1 MEENNYIIDLKNV
14 SKIFDGVTVVD
25 NFNLYVKKGEFIT
38 FLGPSGC
45 GKSTT
50 LRMIAGFEFPSK
62 GEILL
67 KGKDITNL
75 PPNKRPINMVFQ
87 RYALFPHL
95 DVYDNVAFGLRLKKI
110 PIELKDKSGNNI
122 FKINKEKIRLIK
134 SDIRATKKNKNL
146 TNEEKEAKLADLNI
160 KLNTLLNTPEQAYKF
175 RKLSAKEIDNKVA
188 RALKIV
194 DLDSLEDRDI
204 TTLSGGQQQRVAIA
218 RAIVNEPEI
227 LLLDEPLGALD
238 LKMRKDM
245 QIELKEMHS
254 KLGITFIY
262 VTHDQE
268 EALTMSDT
276 IVVMKDG
283 EIQQIG
289 TPKMIYD
296 EPKNA
301 FVADFIGESN
311 IYNATMVGK
320 LKVRFLNTVFDCL
333 DDYPLNDKVDVVVRP
348 EDIKIV
354 EANKGNLNGTI
365 YSRIFKGMNYEYTIM
380 INKNEL
386 LVKDTKEF
394 ELGLEVGLVI
404 EPDSIHIMQK
414 DFVTNIYTDAYI
426 DKDGFLEIDDKPF
439 ECDLTQL
446 IPDSILDED
455 GTLFVKSTN
464 KHYDVKGATV
474 VAEVDIN
481 NVDLIDDIN
490 SNDAQAVG
498 EIVDIVYK
506 GDHYQLIVRTDTEE
520 DFVCTTPY
528 TYNLND
534 KIGVHIDKKNIRMRL
549 KKEISEYEI

>member
-1 MEENNYIIDLKNV
+1 MEDKNYIIDLKNV

-62 GEILL
+62 GEIML

-95 DVYDNVAFGLRLKKI
+95 DVYENVAFGLRLKKI
-110 PIELKDKSGNNI
+110 PVELKDKEG
-122 FKINKEKIRLIK
+122 KTVYKVNKEKVNLVK
-134 SDIRATKKNKNL
+134 EDIRVTKKNKNL
-146 TNEEKEAKLADLNI
+146 TNEEKEAKLA
-160 KLNTLLNTPEQAYKF
+160 KLNEKLEGLLNTPEVAYKYK
-175 RKLSAKEIDNKVA
+175 KLTAKEIDSKVA

-245 QIELKEMHS
+245 QIELKEMHN

-320 LKVRFLNTVFDCL
+320 LKVRLLNTVFDCL
-333 DDYPLNDKVDVVVRP
+333 DDFPLNEKVDVVIRP

-354 EANKGNLNGTI
+354 EANKGNLNGVI

-386 LVKDTKEF
+386 LVKDTKEYP
-394 ELGLEVGLVI
+394 LNMEVGLNI
-404 EPDSIHIMQK
+404 EPDSIHIMKK

-426 DKDGFLEIDDKPF
+426 DKDLHVVIDDKSF
-439 ECDLTQL
+439 DCELTQL
-446 IPDSILDED
+446 IPNSVLDEN
-455 GTLFVKSTN
+455 GLLFVKETN
-464 KHYDVKGATV
+464 KHYDVKDATV

-481 NVDLIDDIN
+481 NVELVDDIN
-490 SNDAQAVG
+490 SDEAQAVG

-506 GDHYQLIVRTDTEE
+506 GDHYQLIVRTDDEE
-520 DFVCTTPY
+520 DFVCITPY

-534 KIGVHIDKKNIRMRL
+534 KIGIRIDKKNIRLRL
-549 KKEISEYEI
+549 KKEMGEYEI

>member
-1 MEENNYIIDLKNV
+1 MEDKNYIIDLKNV

-62 GEILL
+62 GEIML

-95 DVYDNVAFGLRLKKI
+95 DVYENVAFGLRLKKI
-110 PIELKDKSGNNI
+110 PVELKDKEG
-122 FKINKEKIRLIK
+122 KTVYKVNKEKVNLVK
-134 SDIRATKKNKNL
+134 EDIRVTKKNKNL
-146 TNEEKEAKLADLNI
+146 TNEEKEAKLA
-160 KLNTLLNTPEQAYKF
+160 KLNEKLEGLLNTPEVAYKYK
-175 RKLSAKEIDNKVA
+175 KLTAKEIDTKVA

-245 QIELKEMHS
+245 QIELKEMHN

-320 LKVRFLNTVFDCL
+320 LKVRLLNTVFDCL
-333 DDYPLNDKVDVVVRP
+333 DDFPLNEKVDVVIRP

-354 EANKGNLNGTI
+354 VANKGNLNGVI

-386 LVKDTKEF
+386 LVKDTKEYP
-394 ELGLEVGLVI
+394 LNMEVGLQI
-404 EPDSIHIMQK
+404 EPDSIHIMKK

-426 DKDGFLEIDDKPF
+426 DKDLHVIIDDKPF
-439 ECDLTQL
+439 DCELTQL
-446 IPDSILDED
+446 IPNSVVDEN
-455 GTLFVKSTN
+455 GLLFVKETN
-464 KHYDVKGATV
+464 KHYDVKDATV

-481 NVDLIDDIN
+481 NIELVDDIN
-490 SNDAQAVG
+490 SDEAQAVG

-506 GDHYQLIVRTDTEE
+506 GDHYQLIVRTDDEE
-520 DFVCTTPY
+520 DFVCITPY

-534 KIGVHIDKKNIRMRL
+534 KIGIHIDKKNIRLRL
-549 KKEISEYEI
+549 KKEMSEYEI

>member
-122 FKINKEKIRLIK
+122 FKINKEKIKLIK

-146 TNEEKEAKLADLNI
+146 TNEEKETKLADLNI

>member
-1 MEENNYIIDLKNV
+1 MEDKNYIIDLKNV

-62 GEILL
+62 GEIML

-95 DVYDNVAFGLRLKKI
+95 DVYENVAFGLRLKKI
-110 PIELKDKSGNNI
+110 PVELKDKEG
-122 FKINKEKIRLIK
+122 KTVYKVNKEKVNLVK
-134 SDIRATKKNKNL
+134 EDIRVTKKNKNL
-146 TNEEKEAKLADLNI
+146 TNEEKEAKLA
-160 KLNTLLNTPEQAYKF
+160 KLNEKLEGLLNTPEVAYKYK
-175 RKLSAKEIDNKVA
+175 KLTAKEIDTKVA

-245 QIELKEMHS
+245 QIELKEMHN

-320 LKVRFLNTVFDCL
+320 LKVRLLNTVFDCL
-333 DDYPLNDKVDVVVRP
+333 DDFPLNEKVDVVIRP

-354 EANKGNLNGTI
+354 EANKGNLNGVI

-386 LVKDTKEF
+386 LVKDTKEYP
-394 ELGLEVGLVI
+394 LNMEVGLQI
-404 EPDSIHIMQK
+404 EPDSIHIMKK

-426 DKDGFLEIDDKPF
+426 DKDLHVIIDDKPF
-439 ECDLTQL
+439 DCELTQL
-446 IPDSILDED
+446 IPNSVIDEN
-455 GTLFVKSTN
+455 GLLFVKETN
-464 KHYDVKGATV
+464 KHYDVKDANV

-481 NVDLIDDIN
+481 NIELVDDIN
-490 SNDAQAVG
+490 SDEAQAVG

-506 GDHYQLIVRTDTEE
+506 GDHYQLIVRTDDEE
-520 DFVCTTPY
+520 DFVCITPY

-534 KIGVHIDKKNIRMRL
+534 KIGIHIDKKNIRLRL
-549 KKEISEYEI
+549 KKEMSEYEI

>member
-1 MEENNYIIDLKNV
+1 MEDKNYIIDLKNV

-62 GEILL
+62 GEIML

-95 DVYDNVAFGLRLKKI
+95 DVYENVAFGLRLKKI
-110 PIELKDKSGNNI
+110 PVELKDKEG
-122 FKINKEKIRLIK
+122 KTVYKVNKEKVNLVK
-134 SDIRATKKNKNL
+134 EDIRVTKKNKNL
-146 TNEEKEAKLADLNI
+146 TNEEKEAKLA
-160 KLNTLLNTPEQAYKF
+160 KLNEKLEGLLNTPEVAYKYK
-175 RKLSAKEIDNKVA
+175 KLTAKEIDSKVA

-245 QIELKEMHS
+245 QIELKEMHN

-320 LKVRFLNTVFDCL
+320 LKVRLLNTVFDCL
-333 DDYPLNDKVDVVVRP
+333 DDFPLNEKVDVVIRP

-354 EANKGNLNGTI
+354 VANKGNLNGVI

-386 LVKDTKEF
+386 LVKDTKEYP
-394 ELGLEVGLVI
+394 LNMEVGLQI
-404 EPDSIHIMQK
+404 EPDSIHIMKK

-426 DKDGFLEIDDKPF
+426 DKDLHVIIDDKPF
-439 ECDLTQL
+439 DCELTQL
-446 IPDSILDED
+446 IPNSVVDEN
-455 GTLFVKSTN
+455 GLLFVKETN
-464 KHYDVKGATV
+464 KHYDVKDATV

-481 NVDLIDDIN
+481 NIELVDDIN
-490 SNDAQAVG
+490 SDEAQAVG

-506 GDHYQLIVRTDTEE
+506 GDHYQLIVRTDDEE
-520 DFVCTTPY
+520 DFVCITPY

-534 KIGVHIDKKNIRMRL
+534 KIGIHIDKKNIRLRL
-549 KKEISEYEI
+549 KKEMSEYEI

>member
-1 MEENNYIIDLKNV
+1 MEDKNYIIDLKNV

-62 GEILL
+62 GEIML

-95 DVYDNVAFGLRLKKI
+95 DVYENVAFGLRLKKI
-110 PIELKDKSGNNI
+110 PVELKDKEG
-122 FKINKEKIRLIK
+122 KTVYKVNKEKVNLVK
-134 SDIRATKKNKNL
+134 EDIRVTKKNKNL
-146 TNEEKEAKLADLNI
+146 TNEEKEAKLA
-160 KLNTLLNTPEQAYKF
+160 KLNEKLEGLLNTPEVAYKYK
-175 RKLSAKEIDNKVA
+175 KLTAKEIDTKVA

-245 QIELKEMHS
+245 QIELKEMHN

-320 LKVRFLNTVFDCL
+320 LKVRLLNTVFDCL
-333 DDYPLNDKVDVVVRP
+333 DDFPLNEKVDVVIRP

-354 EANKGNLNGTI
+354 EANKGNLNGVI

-386 LVKDTKEF
+386 LVKDTKEYP
-394 ELGLEVGLVI
+394 LNMEVGLQI
-404 EPDSIHIMQK
+404 EPDSIHIMKK

-426 DKDGFLEIDDKPF
+426 DKDLHVIIDDKSF
-439 ECDLTQL
+439 DCELAQL
-446 IPDSILDED
+446 IPNSVVDEN
-455 GTLFVKSTN
+455 GLLFVKETN
-464 KHYDVKGATV
+464 KHYDVKDATV

-481 NVDLIDDIN
+481 NIELVDDIN
-490 SNDAQAVG
+490 SDEAQAVG

-506 GDHYQLIVRTDTEE
+506 GDHYQLIVRTDDEE
-520 DFVCTTPY
+520 DFVCITPY

-534 KIGVHIDKKNIRMRL
+534 KIGIHIDKKNIRLRL
-549 KKEISEYEI
+549 KKEMSEYEI